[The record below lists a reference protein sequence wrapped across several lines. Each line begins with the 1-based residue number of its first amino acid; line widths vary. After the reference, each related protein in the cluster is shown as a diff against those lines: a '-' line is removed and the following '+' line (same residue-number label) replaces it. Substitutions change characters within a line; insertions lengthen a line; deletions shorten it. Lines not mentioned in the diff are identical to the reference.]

1 MDKQQEIDLDKELL
15 GSITDIKVK
24 KHAFSSESGTSSSN
38 PLELE
43 KVERVKS
50 KPLNLHQV
58 DMDQSV
64 DDLEA
69 LNAIEIINGSAN
81 MINQSDSQEPPSP
94 KYDKKESTKSS
105 LKEEENKMEDDI
117 LKYFND
123 TDAKTVRNKHD

>member
-1 MDKQQEIDLDKELL
+1 
-15 GSITDIKVK
+15 
-24 KHAFSSESGTSSSN
+24 
-38 PLELE
+38 
-43 KVERVKS
+43 
-50 KPLNLHQV
+50 
-58 DMDQSV
+58 MDQSV